1 MTENALAMFQQIHE
15 SAENN
20 VEQARPSM
28 VGNFKR
34 PGPGPRQ
41 ASAAVEAMRKS
52 GARRRV
58 VTQCDDALQVLLV
71 GTVPNLRAF
80 ANSLCGDP
88 TRSDDLV
95 QDTLVKAWTNLASF
109 EKGTN
114 LRAWLFTI
122 LRNTYFSEL
131 RKRRREVE
139 DADGT
144 HAERMS
150 VLPDQQVHMDVVDFK
165 KAFGSLNDDQKEVL
179 LLVGAEGF
187 SYMEAAKISGTAIGT
202 VKSRVNRARAALAKS
217 LGLNAEENFNSNAE
231 FIGLVR
237 AGQALGCN

>member
-1 MTENALAMFQQIHE
+1 M
-15 SAENN
+15 
-20 VEQARPSM
+20 
-28 VGNFKR
+28 
-34 PGPGPRQ
+34 
-41 ASAAVEAMRKS
+41 
-52 GARRRV
+52 
-58 VTQCDDALQVLLV
+58 TQCDDALQVLLV

-139 DADGT
+139 DADGA

-187 SYMEAAKISGTAIGT
+187 SYMEAAKISGAAIGT
-202 VKSRVNRARAALAKS
+202 VKSRVNRARAALTKS